1 MDVQRLGLQGK
12 CKKSVDNRKKLL
24 TNPFSCGIVSY
35 TLRKGRRYDELQL
48 DIS

>member
-24 TNPFSCGIVSY
+24 TKPFPYGNMSY